1 MNLVLYNRD
10 TLAQFPALLNELDQL
25 VTRINTVFG
34 QQHYAQ
40 TGAHRDV
47 TADSVTTDSVTTT
60 DLATDTF
67 EFGGDI
73 QTTVGAAGG
82 ASALPATPL
91 GYMEISIDGAA
102 VVVPFYLK
110 S

>member
-25 VTRINTVFG
+25 VTRINTVFN
-34 QQHYAQ
+34 QQHDPQ
-40 TGAHRDV
+40 TGEHTDI
-47 TADSVTTDSVTTT
+47 SVTG
-60 DLATDTF
+60 L

-91 GYMEISIDGAA
+91 GYFEITIDGAA